1 MRDDETFRKSLNLI
15 LEVLKKNLNSQ
26 AKVYLFGSSV
36 KGDYKKFSDID
47 IAIENGDK
55 KAITNIRYQIE
66 NLNIPYKV
74 EIIDLSKVSK
84 EFKKEILKTGILI
97 WKS

>member
-1 MRDDETFRKSLNLI
+1 MRDDEIFKKSLNLI
-15 LEVLKKNLNSQ
+15 LEVLKKNLNPK

-36 KGDYKKFSDID
+36 KDDYKKFSDID

-55 KAITNIRYQIE
+55 KAITTIRYQIE

-74 EIIDLSKVSK
+74 EIIDLSEASK
-84 EFKKEILKTGILI
+84 KFKKEILETGVLI
-97 WKS
+97 WRN

>member
-1 MRDDETFRKSLNLI
+1 M
-15 LEVLKKNLNSQ
+15 LK
-26 AKVYLFGSSV
+26 VII
-36 KGDYKKFSDID
+36 KKFSDID
-47 IAIENGDK
+47 IPIENGDK
-55 KAITNIRYQIE
+55 EAITNIRYQIE

>member
-1 MRDDETFRKSLNLI
+1 MRDNEIFRESLNLI
-15 LEVLKKNLNSQ
+15 LEIFKKNLNPQ

-47 IAIENGDK
+47 IAIENIDK
-55 KAITNIRYQIE
+55 KALTNIRYQIE

-84 EFKKEILKTGILI
+84 KFKKEILQTGVLI
-97 WKS
+97 WKN

>member
-1 MRDDETFRKSLNLI
+1 MRDDEIFRKSLNLI

-55 KAITNIRYQIE
+55 EAITNIRYKIE

>member
-1 MRDDETFRKSLNLI
+1 MRDDEIFKKSLNLI
-15 LEVLKKNLNSQ
+15 LEVLKKNLNPK

-36 KGDYKKFSDID
+36 KDDYKKFSDID

-55 KAITNIRYQIE
+55 KAITTIRYQIE

-74 EIIDLSKVSK
+74 EIIDLSEVSK
-84 EFKKEILKTGILI
+84 KFKKEILETGVLI
-97 WKS
+97 WRN

>member
-1 MRDDETFRKSLNLI
+1 MRDNKIFRKSLNLI
-15 LEVLKKNLNSQ
+15 LEVLKRNLNSQ

-55 KAITNIRYQIE
+55 EAITNIRYQIE

-84 EFKKEILKTGILI
+84 EFKKEILKTGFLI

>member
-1 MRDDETFRKSLNLI
+1 MRDDEIFRKSLNLI

-84 EFKKEILKTGILI
+84 EFKKEILKTGVLI

>member
-1 MRDDETFRKSLNLI
+1 MRDDEIFRKSLNLI

-55 KAITNIRYQIE
+55 EAITNIIYQIE

-84 EFKKEILKTGILI
+84 EFKKEILKTGVLI

>member
-1 MRDDETFRKSLNLI
+1 MRDNKIFKKSLNLI
-15 LEVLKKNLNSQ
+15 LEVLKKNLNPQ
-26 AKVYLFGSSV
+26 VKVYLFGSSV

-55 KAITNIRYQIE
+55 EAITNIRYQIE

>member
-1 MRDDETFRKSLNLI
+1 MRDDKIFRKSLNLI
-15 LEVLKKNLNSQ
+15 LEVLRKNLNSQ

-55 KAITNIRYQIE
+55 EAITNIRYQIE
-66 NLNIPYKV
+66 NLNIPYKA

>member
-1 MRDDETFRKSLNLI
+1 MRDDEIFRKSLNLI

-55 KAITNIRYQIE
+55 EAITNIRYQIE

-84 EFKKEILKTGILI
+84 EFKKEILKTGVLI

>member
-1 MRDDETFRKSLNLI
+1 MRDDEIFRKSLNLI

-55 KAITNIRYQIE
+55 EAITNIRYQIE

-84 EFKKEILKTGILI
+84 EFKKEILKTGVLI
-97 WKS
+97 WKN

>member
-1 MRDDETFRKSLNLI
+1 MRDDEIFRKSLNLI
-15 LEVLKKNLNSQ
+15 LEVLRKNLNSQ

-55 KAITNIRYQIE
+55 EAITNIRYQIE

-84 EFKKEILKTGILI
+84 EFKKEILKTGVLI

>member
-1 MRDDETFRKSLNLI
+1 
-15 LEVLKKNLNSQ
+15 VLK
-26 AKVYLFGSSV
+26 VII
-36 KGDYKKFSDID
+36 KKFSDID
-47 IAIENGDK
+47 IPIENGDK
-55 KAITNIRYQIE
+55 EAITNIRYQIE

>member
-1 MRDDETFRKSLNLI
+1 MRDDKTFRKSLNLI

-55 KAITNIRYQIE
+55 EAITNIRYQIE

>member
-1 MRDDETFRKSLNLI
+1 MRDDEIFRKSLNLI

-55 KAITNIRYQIE
+55 EAITNIRYQIE

>member
-1 MRDDETFRKSLNLI
+1 MRDDKIFRKSLDLI
-15 LEVLKKNLNSQ
+15 LEVLRKNLNSQ
-26 AKVYLFGSSV
+26 TKVYLFGSSV

-55 KAITNIRYQIE
+55 EAITNIRYQIE

-84 EFKKEILKTGILI
+84 EFKKEILKTGVLI

>member
-1 MRDDETFRKSLNLI
+1 MRDDKTFRKSLNLI

-55 KAITNIRYQIE
+55 EAITNIRYQIE

-84 EFKKEILKTGILI
+84 EFKKEILKTGVLI
-97 WKS
+97 WKN

>member
-55 KAITNIRYQIE
+55 EAITNIRYQIE